1 MALEQPTQIIQS
13 TTTQSPPPAVE
24 VGSHKR
30 NMLILFGD
38 ILLLLAL
45 YYGLPFEP
53 GVNTGLAILVF
64 AAVLWLTEAIHIS
77 ITAILVPILAV
88 GFGVFETKEAMSN
101 FANPIIYL
109 FFGGFVLAAALH
121 HQKIDTLI
129 AQKLLL
135 ASKGKLSTAC
145 FMLFGVTALLSM
157 WISNTATT
165 AMMLPLALGI
175 LQQLDSKVFRNT
187 YVFLLLGIAYSANIG
202 GIGTLVGSP
211 PNAIAAAQVGLSFS
225 DWLKFGI
232 PTVILM
238 LPMMLIALYWYFK
251 PDLSM
256 TCEVKVEAQALTS
269 GGKLTLVIFLATVCC
284 WIFSVPLAQA
294 LGGISQFDT
303 IVALG
308 AVVLLA
314 GLRLVDWKKI
324 ESTTDWGVLILFGG
338 GLTLSAVLKST
349 GTSVFLAHWMTDI
362 FGSTHMSLFVFAV
375 IAFVVML
382 TEFASNTAS
391 AALLVPVFA
400 AIAEALGVSPVM
412 LSVLIGIAASCAFM
426 LPVATP
432 PNAIVYG
439 SGHVRQSEMVRAGMI
454 INLLSMMVLGVI
466 AHTFWE
472 V

>member
-1 MALEQPTQIIQS
+1 MSFESTKIPDSTDSKMSKQQKNLIIL
-13 TTTQSPPPAVE
+13 AA
-24 VGSHKR
+24 
-30 NMLILFGD
+30 D
-38 ILLLLAL
+38 ILLLFLM
-45 YYGLPFEP
+45 YNFLPFEQ
-53 GVNTGLAILVF
+53 GVNTGLAMLVF

-88 GFGVFETKEAMSN
+88 LFGVFETQSAMSH

-109 FFGGFVLAAALH
+109 FFGGFVLAAALN
-121 HQKIDTLI
+121 HQGIDKLI
-129 AQKLLL
+129 AQKVLS
-135 ASKGKLSTAC
+135 ASKGRLSVAC
-145 FMLFGVTALLSM
+145 LMLFGITAGLSM

-175 LQQLDSKVFRNT
+175 LHQIDIKKHKST
-187 YVFLLLGIAYSANIG
+187 YLFLLLGIAYSANIG

-211 PNAIAAAQVGLSFS
+211 PNAIAAAQVGLSFA
-225 DWLKFGI
+225 DWLEFGLI
-232 PTVILM
+232 TVAIM
-238 LPMMLIALYWYFK
+238 LPMMLIALYLYLK

-256 TCEVKVEAQALTS
+256 VCEIKTEKQSLTFQ
-269 GGKLTLVIFLATVCC
+269 GQLTLLIFISTVCC
-284 WIFSVPLAQA
+284 WIFSKPISQA
-294 LGGISQFDT
+294 LGGISKFDT
-303 IVALG
+303 IVALSS
-308 AVVLLA
+308 VVLLA
-314 GLRLVDWKKI
+314 GLGLVKWKKI

-338 GLTLSAVLKST
+338 GLTLSAVLKAT
-349 GTSVFLAHWMTDI
+349 GTSVFLAHWITDI
-362 FGSTHMSLFVFAV
+362 FGNTHMALFTFAV

-400 AIAEALGVSPVM
+400 AIAEALGLSPVM

-439 SGHVRQSEMVRAGMI
+439 SGYIKQSEMMKAGVI
-454 INLLSMMVLGVI
+454 INFISMVVLYII

-472 V
+472 I

>member
-1 MALEQPTQIIQS
+1 MSVTHSSTVPPNKSPTSDEID
-13 TTTQSPPPAVE
+13 
-24 VGSHKR
+24 KKK
-30 NMLILFGD
+30 MLILAAD
-38 ILLLLAL
+38 IVLLFAL
-45 YYGLPFEP
+45 HYGLPFDQ

-64 AAVLWLTEAIHIS
+64 SAILWLSEAIHIS
-77 ITAILVPILAV
+77 ITAILVPILGV
-88 GFGVFETKEAMSN
+88 FFGVFETKEAMSN
-101 FANPIIYL
+101 FANPVIYL

-129 AQKLLL
+129 AQKLLV
-135 ASKGKLSTAC
+135 ASKGRLSVAC

-157 WISNTATT
+157 WISNTATA

-175 LQQLDSKVFRNT
+175 LLQLDKDKYHRT

-202 GIGTLVGSP
+202 GMGTLVGSP
-211 PNAIAAAQVGLSFS
+211 PNAIAAAQVGLTFS

-232 PTVILM
+232 PTVIVM
-238 LPMMLIALYWYFK
+238 LPLMWLALYWYFK
-251 PDLSM
+251 PDLSAKIEIKRESN
-256 TCEVKVEAQALTS
+256 TLTNQ
-269 GGKLTLVIFLATVCC
+269 GKLTLMIFFITVCC
-284 WIFSVPLAQA
+284 WIFSVPLAEA

-303 IVALG
+303 VVALS
-308 AVVLLA
+308 AVVVLA
-314 GLRLVDWKKI
+314 GLGLVGWKKI

-338 GLTLSAVLKST
+338 GLTLSAILKST
-349 GTSVFLAHWMTDI
+349 GTSVFLAHFMTDI

-412 LSVLIGIAASCAFM
+412 LSVMIGLAASCAFM

-439 SGHVRQSEMVRAGMI
+439 SGYIKQSEMVRVGMI
-454 INLLSMMVLGVI
+454 INIISMIVLSII
-466 AHTFWE
+466 AHVFWDI
-472 V
+472 

>member
-1 MALEQPTQIIQS
+1 MSSEQINTIPP
-13 TTTQSPPPAVE
+13 SPSS
-24 VGSHKR
+24 GSSGLDQKK
-30 NMLILFGD
+30 MLIVVVD
-38 ILLLLAL
+38 IILLFAL
-45 YYGLPFEP
+45 YYGLPFEQ
-53 GVNTGLAILVF
+53 GINTGLAILVF
-64 AAVLWLTEAIHIS
+64 AAVLWLSEAIHIS

-88 GFGVFETKEAMSN
+88 LFGVFETKEAMSN

-135 ASKGKLSTAC
+135 ASKGKLGVAC
-145 FMLFGVTALLSM
+145 FMLFGVTAVLSM
-157 WISNTATT
+157 WISNTATA
-165 AMMLPLALGI
+165 AMMLPLALGV
-175 LQQLDSKVFRNT
+175 LQQLDKDKYHST

-211 PNAIAAAQVGLSFS
+211 PNAIAAAQVGLTFS

-232 PTVILM
+232 PTVILL
-238 LPMMLIALYWYFK
+238 LPLMWLALYWYFK
-251 PDLSM
+251 PDLSAK
-256 TCEVKVEAQALTS
+256 CEFEAQNQQLT
-269 GGKLTLVIFLATVCC
+269 GQGKLTLVIFFITVCC
-284 WIFSVPLAQA
+284 WIFSVPLAKA
-294 LGGISQFDT
+294 LGGVSQFDT
-303 IVALG
+303 VVALT
-308 AVVLLA
+308 AVVVLA
-314 GLRLVDWKKI
+314 GLGLVSWKKI

-338 GLTLSAVLKST
+338 GLTLSAILKAT
-349 GTSVFLAHWMTDI
+349 GTSVFLANMMTDI

-412 LSVLIGIAASCAFM
+412 LSVMIGLAASCAFM

-439 SGHVRQSEMVRAGMI
+439 SGYIKQAEMVRVGMI
-454 INLLSMMVLGVI
+454 INIISMLVLGII
-466 AHTFWE
+466 AHAFWDI
-472 V
+472 

>member
-1 MALEQPTQIIQS
+1 MSVTHSSTVPPNKSPTSDEID
-13 TTTQSPPPAVE
+13 
-24 VGSHKR
+24 KKK
-30 NMLILFGD
+30 MLILAAD
-38 ILLLLAL
+38 IVLLFAL
-45 YYGLPFEP
+45 HYGLPFDQ

-64 AAVLWLTEAIHIS
+64 SAILWLSEAIHIS
-77 ITAILVPILAV
+77 ITAILVPILGV
-88 GFGVFETKEAMSN
+88 FFGVFETKEAMSN
-101 FANPIIYL
+101 FANPVIYL

-129 AQKLLL
+129 AQKLLV
-135 ASKGKLSTAC
+135 ASKGRLSVAC

-157 WISNTATT
+157 WISNTATA

-175 LQQLDSKVFRNT
+175 LLQLDKAKYHRT

-202 GIGTLVGSP
+202 GMGTLVGSP
-211 PNAIAAAQVGLSFS
+211 PNAIAAAQVGLTFS

-232 PTVILM
+232 PTVIVM
-238 LPMMLIALYWYFK
+238 LPLMWLALYWYFK
-251 PDLSM
+251 PDLSAKI
-256 TCEVKVEAQALTS
+256 EIKRESNALTNQ
-269 GGKLTLVIFLATVCC
+269 GKLTLMIFFITVCC
-284 WIFSVPLAQA
+284 WIFSVPLAEA

-303 IVALG
+303 VVALS
-308 AVVLLA
+308 AVVVLA
-314 GLRLVDWKKI
+314 GLGLVGWKKI

-338 GLTLSAVLKST
+338 GLTLSAILKST
-349 GTSVFLAHWMTDI
+349 GTSVFLAHFMTDI

-412 LSVLIGIAASCAFM
+412 LSVMIGLAASCAFM

-439 SGHVRQSEMVRAGMI
+439 SGYIKQSEMVRVGMI
-454 INLLSMMVLGVI
+454 INIISMVVLSII
-466 AHTFWE
+466 AHAFWDI
-472 V
+472 

>member
-1 MALEQPTQIIQS
+1 MSLEQS
-13 TTTQSPPPAVE
+13 TSVPPNRSPANAGLE
-24 VGSHKR
+24 KKK
-30 NMLILFGD
+30 MLILVAD
-38 ILLLLAL
+38 ILLLFAL
-45 YYGLPFEP
+45 YYGLPFDQ

-64 AAVLWLTEAIHIS
+64 AAILWLSEAIHIS

-88 GFGVFETKEAMSN
+88 FFGVFETKEAMSN

-135 ASKGKLSTAC
+135 ASKGKLSIAC
-145 FMLFGVTALLSM
+145 LMLFGVTALLSM

-175 LQQLDSKVFRNT
+175 LQQLDRKMYHST

-238 LPMMLIALYWYFK
+238 LPMMLLALYWYFK
-251 PDLSM
+251 PDLSAQ
-256 TCEVKVEAQALTS
+256 CKLDVEEQKLTFQ
-269 GGKLTLVIFLATVCC
+269 GKLTLVIFLATVCC
-284 WIFSVPLAQA
+284 WIFSVPLAKA
-294 LGGISQFDT
+294 LGGITQFDT

-308 AVVLLA
+308 TVVLLA
-314 GLRLVDWKKI
+314 GLGLVGWKKI

-439 SGHVRQSEMVRAGMI
+439 SGHIKQSEMVRVGMI
-454 INLLSMMVLGVI
+454 VNFLSMIVLGII